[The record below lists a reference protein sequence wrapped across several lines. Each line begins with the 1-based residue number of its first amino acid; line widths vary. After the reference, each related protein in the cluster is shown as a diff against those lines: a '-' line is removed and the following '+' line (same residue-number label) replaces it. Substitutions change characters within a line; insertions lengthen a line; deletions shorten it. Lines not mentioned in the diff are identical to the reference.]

1 LMDRG
6 SATVD
11 GPADEILVVDL
22 QLVQLVRP
30 HDVSGAH
37 CSGET
42 GRVRLDSRLDPSG
55 KGLQP
60 SLNPHGI
67 RRVASVSSH
76 LQSRHTAVA
85 SSCSCPAR

>member
-30 HDVSGAH
+30 MTCQERTARETPGAYA
-37 CSGET
+37 SI
-42 GRVRLDSRLDPSG
+42 LDSIRAARASSSRLILMGSAG
-55 KGLQP
+55 
-60 SLNPHGI
+60 
-67 RRVASVSSH
+67 ASVSSH

>member
-11 GPADEILVVDL
+11 GSADEILVVDL

-30 HDVSGAH
+30 MTWQERTAREKPGAYA
-37 CSGET
+37 SI
-42 GRVRLDSRLDPSG
+42 LDSIRAARASSSRLILRSAG
-55 KGLQP
+55 
-60 SLNPHGI
+60 
-67 RRVASVSSH
+67 ASVSSH